1 VAATSA
7 PPTELVTIQPWNDF
21 FSVGTDSLAGRYLRS
36 FWQPVYRSQDL
47 PNGQAKPIRI
57 LGLELTLYRGEGGI
71 PHAVAFRCAHRG
83 TQLSTGWVEG
93 DELRCFY
100 HGWKYG
106 PDGQCTEQPAEPEP
120 FCNRIRIQS
129 YPVREYLNLIFAY
142 LGEGDLPAF
151 PCFPQL
157 EGEGV
162 LETDYPSVI
171 PCSYFNRIENSV
183 DEVHIPFVHRNS
195 FYTTQLTTLPE
206 MSGEE
211 TEYGIARYG
220 GRGDS
225 ARLAHFLMPNILLR
239 TGMPWDEGERW
250 RDVIAWRVP
259 IDDSH
264 HTVFGV
270 SLVHV
275 TGEAAERYREQRRA
289 QRANRPNTVE
299 IGNKVLA
306 GEMHVDEAGYNQI
319 SIQDY
324 VAQVG
329 QGVILDHQADHLGR
343 SDAVIVLLRSIW
355 ARELRALAE
364 GRPRKQW
371 RYPEH
376 FALAN
381 GNER

>member
-1 VAATSA
+1 MMAITSA
-7 PPTELVTIQPWNDF
+7 PPASSSSAQDWTDF
-21 FSVGTDSLAGRYLRS
+21 FSVGPEALAGRYLRS
-36 FWQPVYRSQDL
+36 FWQPIARSQDL
-47 PNGQAKPIRI
+47 QRGKARPVRM
-57 LGLELTLYRGEGGI
+57 LGLEITLYRGESGT
-71 PHAVAFRCAHRG
+71 PHGVGFRCAHRG

-100 HGWKYG
+100 HGWKYDA
-106 PDGQCTEQPAEPEP
+106 DGQCTEQPAEPEP
-120 FCNRIRIQS
+120 FCSRIRIKR
-129 YPVREYLNLIFAY
+129 YPVREYLDLVFAY
-142 LGEGDLPAF
+142 LGDGEPPDF
-151 PCFPQL
+151 PRFPQL
-157 EGEGV
+157 EGDGV

-195 FYTTQLTTLPE
+195 FYSSQLTTLPE

-220 GRGDS
+220 SRGDTQ
-225 ARLAHFLMPNILLR
+225 RLAHFLMPNILLR

-259 IDDSH
+259 IDDTH

-275 TGEAAERYREQRRA
+275 TGEAADRYREQRRE
-289 QRANRPNTVE
+289 QRAKRPSTVE
-299 IGNKVLA
+299 IGNKILA
-306 GEMHVDEAGYNQI
+306 GDMPVEEAGYNQI

-329 QGVILDHQADHLGR
+329 QGEILNHAADHLGR

-364 GRPRKQW
+364 GRPLKQW

-381 GNER
+381 GN